1 MSNASE
7 FVIKEGVLEKYTGKA
22 VTVVIPSGVQT
33 IGDNAFKNKKNI
45 VSVTI
50 PEGVVKMGA
59 KSFAGC
65 CSMES
70 ISFPSTLT
78 EGLSYCCTVF
88 SGCHALKE
96 IHVAEGNPVYSS
108 EGGILYQLTDS
119 KKTWLVYVPENLDVA
134 NIPEGVRYLAGGAF
148 INCRNLKSLDLPQ
161 SLENIG
167 DECFRGCQFEA
178 PLCIPEKVGKH
189 MPCCRNIGV
198 PILADYQCVD
208 PQGREQ
214 AFIGFAIAY
223 CRNLTV
229 TEEQKRQ
236 YLAYVRRQKKKLYN
250 LVVENE
256 YVRRMMLA
264 EGVIPETDISMLV
277 DEATQKQKVEAV
289 AEFLEYQG
297 KHKNTTKY
305 TYKENKTM
313 MESKNISVAEIK
325 KSWTYGKQGDGNLV
339 IRKYKGA
346 DEEVYIP
353 SVIGK
358 ATVTKI
364 NDEAFKGKESIRVI
378 HIPDSIKS
386 IGVWAFADCNNLEE
400 INIPFGVVKIDW
412 GVFSGCKSLTKI
424 VLPDG
429 IKEIGNSAFEMCA
442 NLSEIHLPAS
452 VTEIARGSFSAF
464 FKCPKLKI
472 YAPAGSYAET
482 YAKENNIPFV
492 AE

>member
-1 MSNASE
+1 
-7 FVIKEGVLEKYTGKA
+7 
-22 VTVVIPSGVQT
+22 
-33 IGDNAFKNKKNI
+33 
-45 VSVTI
+45 
-50 PEGVVKMGA
+50 
-59 KSFAGC
+59 
-65 CSMES
+65 
-70 ISFPSTLT
+70 
-78 EGLSYCCTVF
+78 
-88 SGCHALKE
+88 
-96 IHVAEGNPVYSS
+96 
-108 EGGILYQLTDS
+108 
-119 KKTWLVYVPENLDVA
+119 
-134 NIPEGVRYLAGGAF
+134 
-148 INCRNLKSLDLPQ
+148 
-161 SLENIG
+161 
-167 DECFRGCQFEA
+167 
-178 PLCIPEKVGKH
+178 
-189 MPCCRNIGV
+189 
-198 PILADYQCVD
+198 
-208 PQGREQ
+208 
-214 AFIGFAIAY
+214 
-223 CRNLTV
+223 
-229 TEEQKRQ
+229 
-236 YLAYVRRQKKKLYN
+236 
-250 LVVENE
+250 
-256 YVRRMMLA
+256 MLA

-313 MESKNISVAEIK
+313 IESKNISVAEIK
-325 KSWTYGKQGDGNLV
+325 KSWIYGKHSDGNLV